1 MHKEEADVDS
11 RATRGIRWSR
21 RAILRGSASVAGAT
35 GVATLAACGVS
46 AGQPSSAKQVQGPIT
61 IMWGIRT
68 GALPEQVNKLLD
80 DFKSQKPAISV
91 EQFPAPGGID
101 PSLQKLSTALV
112 AGTALDVI
120 SGHLTARMLNEA
132 IDALQPIDDLVK
144 RDKFSTQQYNPEF
157 LESAGKYEGKL
168 QALPY
173 AYGGD
178 MVAVLYNRGMFQAA
192 GIPEPSADWRA
203 SWTFDQWRD
212 AARKLTK
219 SSGDRQTQVGTTGYG
234 YWLNTPLKPWNA
246 AWLAPDM
253 KTLTCDSAATLDA
266 YARFT
271 DMFFKD
277 RSFAQSPGADLGT
290 GDPFYNGKAGIA
302 FSGTAALK
310 YVLQTG
316 GIDWAFAPM
325 PRGKIASY
333 DLAPTVAGVGKLSK
347 SRDAAWEFLKFLNE
361 KAALATTEG
370 RMPATLPDLDGW
382 AKTNFAP
389 WPNSRVQVLVDGAR
403 AATPLEPL
411 RLHAKWA
418 PMSSE
423 ILEPAWKDVVAEKT
437 TVPDMIRAVKPLLQR
452 MIDEFERSRRK

>member
-1 MHKEEADVDS
+1 MN
-11 RATRGIRWSR
+11 ATAPTHAPVSHRIFR
-21 RAILRGSASVAGAT
+21 RRLLLGGAAAAGLPAVAA
-35 GVATLAACGVS
+35 LAACGAS
-46 AGQPSSAKQVQGPIT
+46 AGEPSGARKVEGSVT
-61 IMWGIRT
+61 IVWGIRT
-68 GALPEQVNKLLD
+68 AATPEQVNQLLD
-80 DFKSQKPAISV
+80 TFKAQKPNITV

-132 IDALQPIDDLVK
+132 IDALQPIDDLIK
-144 RDKFSTQQYNPEF
+144 RDKFNTQQYNQEF

-192 GIPEPSADWRA
+192 GIAEPSVDWKS

-212 AARKLTK
+212 AARKLTT
-219 SSGDRQTQVGTTGYG
+219 SSGDRQSQVGTTGYG
-234 YWLNTPLKPWNA
+234 YWLNTPLKPWGA
-246 AWLAPDM
+246 TWLAADM

-266 YARFT
+266 YSKFA

-277 RSFAQSPGADLGT
+277 RSYAQSPGADMGT
-290 GDPFYNGKAGIA
+290 GDPFYAGKAGIA
-302 FSGTAALK
+302 FSGTAALR
-310 YVLQTG
+310 YVEQIS

-325 PRGKIASY
+325 PRGKITSY
-333 DLAPTVAGVGKLSK
+333 DLAPTVMGIGKLSK
-347 SRDAAWEFLKFLNE
+347 LRDPAWEFLKFLND
-361 KAALATTEG
+361 KAALANVER

-382 AKTNFAP
+382 AKTNFAS
-389 WPNSRVQVLVDGAR
+389 WPNSRVQVLVEGAR
-403 AATPLEPL
+403 QATALEPL

-423 ILEPAWKDVVAEKT
+423 ILEPAWKDVVAQKT
-437 TVPDMIRAVKPLLQR
+437 TIPDMIRAVKPLLQR
-452 MIDEFERSRRK
+452 MIDDFQQSRGK